1 MWQREHKLCHD
12 IENKWHVATCNV
24 RRTRRPLCPTPRNSA
39 DNRLWRDILPG
50 TKSRISAVRCSARK
64 VGSLSGKHAT
74 RRTIPPGRRNSSE
87 GLEAIQAKR
96 LKRLN
101 RRSSICTGRWCKVAK
116 AVVPRPSGKPSNSKA
131 LSLCP
136 HSGRSIASCSVMKRG
151 DVYPSHVLYVSINHL
166 YIEVNEPRACVV
178 QSRGRIIVI
187 NNLTPRRA
195 LS

>member
-1 MWQREHKLCHD
+1 MWQREHKSCHD
-12 IENKWHVATCNV
+12 IENKWHVAMCNV

-116 AVVPRPSGKPSNSKA
+116 AVVPLTSGKPSNSKA

-136 HSGRSIASCSVMKRG
+136 HSGRSIATYSVMQRG
-151 DVYPSHVLYVSINHL
+151 DGYRSNGLYLYVKTL
-166 YIEVNEPRACVV
+166 FIE
-178 QSRGRIIVI
+178 
-187 NNLTPRRA
+187 
-195 LS
+195 